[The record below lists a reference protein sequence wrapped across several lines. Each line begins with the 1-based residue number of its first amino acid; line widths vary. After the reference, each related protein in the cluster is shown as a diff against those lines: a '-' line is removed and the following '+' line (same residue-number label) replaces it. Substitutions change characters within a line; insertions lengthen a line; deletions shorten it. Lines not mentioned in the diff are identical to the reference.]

1 VRGVLADFLPY
12 GSLIPREDV
21 KASNSIFKTL
31 ATKTQKVQTCSQ
43 RRRDAPG
50 WLLLVLPAHS
60 PHTPHAPQK
69 DALNAIRKKLM
80 NVISQEGLTLQSKS
94 SVLIL
99 LLTLSRTHVQRV
111 VLIPHT
117 LQSSAVT
124 PARLLA
130 LLRPFQTDV
139 GAFYRHAGLMQV
151 PVPANAVLLTVVECP
166 TDDIPIFLS

>member
-1 VRGVLADFLPY
+1 VVLADFLPY

-21 KASNSIFKTL
+21 KASNSIFKAL
-31 ATKTQKVQTCSQ
+31 ATKTQKVQTWSQ
-43 RRRDAPG
+43 HRRDAPV

-99 LLTLSRTHVQRV
+99 PPTLSRTH
-111 VLIPHT
+111 T
-117 LQSSAVT
+117 C
-124 PARLLA
+124 
-130 LLRPFQTDV
+130 
-139 GAFYRHAGLMQV
+139 GA
-151 PVPANAVLLTVVECP
+151 
-166 TDDIPIFLS
+166 